1 MTWCGGSADITFGL
15 KKTKSMYARKHV
27 CQTLQGHIL
36 SGMIWEKHTCIC
48 VGPFPICLSSSNIQ
62 DYPKPQM
69 PWNLSLGI
77 SRISLDC
84 TEGYQRLVWT
94 TSSNGICTS
103 MTKRSPR
110 NKEMFTLLKSGWWTS
125 SFTNHFCHDHQPK
138 MSIIPRLYDFRLK
151 FAQGILIL
159 HQKMTICLPLVLES
173 LKTRLSCA

>member
-1 MTWCGGSADITFGL
+1 MIWCGGSADITFGL

-27 CQTLQGHIL
+27 CQTLQGHTL
-36 SGMIWEKHTCIC
+36 SGMIWEKHTCIF

-62 DYPKPQM
+62 DYPRPQM

-110 NKEMFTLLKSGWWTS
+110 NKEMFTLLKVVGERARSPTT
-125 SFTNHFCHDHQPK
+125 FVMITNQKCQ
-138 MSIIPRLYDFRLK
+138 LYLK
-151 FAQGILIL
+151 NPAYWQTGF
-159 HQKMTICLPLVLES
+159 
-173 LKTRLSCA
+173 